1 MVETQQKNGSYVPR
15 WFGVQI
21 NSDWKVREGHKNY
34 YPQLQLPPL
43 GYKNYRAKKLSEI
56 AFIEKVRSNIHDTDG
71 GSFNGNLYYSQ
82 KNVAINGTV
91 KEFNLLG
98 GSSGSMVINASN
110 EVVGIY
116 WGGYQMIKSFSGIFD
131 IISVDQSILDTIKV
145 NSGGF
150 NVNLWKDE

>member
-1 MVETQQKNGSYVPR
+1 
-15 WFGVQI
+15 
-21 NSDWKVREGHKNY
+21 
-34 YPQLQLPPL
+34 
-43 GYKNYRAKKLSEI
+43 
-56 AFIEKVRSNIHDTDG
+56 
-71 GSFNGNLYYSQ
+71 
-82 KNVAINGTV
+82 
-91 KEFNLLG
+91 
-98 GSSGSMVINASN
+98 MVINASN